1 MSKIKY
7 IPLAAVSLL
16 ILLILFRNFLVYQP
30 IVNLLEK
37 RFEKKWECEI
47 ERERAYL
54 SPLKGSLRF
63 SDGHLTTPAN
73 AVSRWTLDV
82 EELFIQI
89 DYSSLFSANLIVKEL
104 ILDGLTFSY
113 EQTGSTVL
121 KRKTVPLPMITK
133 PIDKEG
139 AGKEHVK
146 RKGSYVRNLVIRGGS
161 FSFNYLTSSGKA
173 SVITVDNVTLHRRD
187 IFLGRDLY
195 AFFRWL
201 LEPLGY
207 FTYIRP

>member
-7 IPLAAVSLL
+7 IALAAVSLL
-16 ILLILFRNFLVYQP
+16 IFLILFRNSLVYQP
-30 IVNLLEK
+30 LLNHLEK

-47 ERERAYL
+47 EKERVYL

-63 SDGHLTTPAN
+63 TDGHLTTPTN
-73 AVSRWTLDV
+73 ADSRWTLDV
-82 EELFIQI
+82 DELFIQI

-113 EQTGSTVL
+113 EQTGSTVP

-139 AGKEHVK
+139 TGKESLR
-146 RKGSYVRNLVIRGGS
+146 RKGAHVRNLVIRDGS
-161 FSFNYLTSSGKA
+161 FTFSYRTGSGKA
-173 SVITVDNVTLHRRD
+173 SVITFDNITLQSRD
-187 IFLGRDLY
+187 IFLGRDLH
-195 AFFRWL
+195 AFFRSL
-201 LEPLGY
+201 LEPLGH
-207 FTYIRP
+207 FTHIRP